1 VVHGDA
7 EINLS
12 VVGVPDQTFMTVDGQ
27 EAIEVQVG
35 DNLMCRRSEY
45 TVQLVRLRT
54 DGFFDVLRQK
64 LKWGER

>member
-1 VVHGDA
+1 
-7 EINLS
+7 
-12 VVGVPDQTFMTVDGQ
+12 VGVPDQTYLTVDGQ

-35 DNLMCRRSEY
+35 DSLLAARSEH

-54 DGFFDVLRQK
+54 DAFFDVLRQK

>member
-1 VVHGDA
+1 
-7 EINLS
+7 

-27 EAIEVQVG
+27 EAIEVLVG
-35 DNLMCRRSEY
+35 DNLRCRRSKY

-54 DGFFDVLRQK
+54 DAFFDVLRQK

>member
-1 VVHGDA
+1 
-7 EINLS
+7 
-12 VVGVPDQTFMTVDGQ
+12 MTVDGQ